1 MVQQSLFAY
10 TDFCTVKDAL
20 RKSLDLKAIGNSLE
34 GYRLFVS
41 PHDEPALR
49 RVITRI
55 TASKAVHLEE
65 AEIVN
70 LIKEIRRK
78 WIS

>member
-10 TDFCTVKDAL
+10 SDFCTVKDAL
-20 RKSLDLKAIGNSLE
+20 RKSLDLKAIFNSLD

-41 PHDEPALR
+41 PHDEMALR
-49 RVITRI
+49 RVIGRI
-55 TASKAVHLEE
+55 AGSKAVQLEE
-65 AEIVN
+65 GDIVN

-78 WIS
+78 WVS